1 MGLEQEQA
9 RYFAR
14 LAEGSLGSACR
25 WAELELADAN
35 LFETGRQISAGL
47 ASLETADALN
57 MAAKLVADSKRIATV
72 WADLDKNTSKTD
84 INRRAAG
91 TLLRMII
98 LNLHDAMIFGAGA
111 VDETIG
117 RDQIN
122 SIKKLAGRYDAER
135 AAEMIADCY
144 RMLHW
149 IESNVNEKLIFE
161 QLLLSLADSGKMPV
175 L

>member
-1 MGLEQEQA
+1 MGLDQDRA

-14 LAEGSLGSACR
+14 LAEGSLGSACC
-25 WAELELADAN
+25 WAEIELADAN

-47 ASLETADALN
+47 ASLDTADVLN
-57 MAAKLVADSKRIATV
+57 MAEKLVVDSKRITTV
-72 WADLDKNTSKTD
+72 WAELDKNTSKTD
-84 INRRAAG
+84 INRRATG

-98 LNLHDAMIFGAGA
+98 LTLHDVMMLEAGA
-111 VDETIG
+111 LDKTIG

-135 AAEMIADCY
+135 AAEKISECY

-161 QLLLSLADSGKMPV
+161 QLLLSLADFDRMPV